1 MPRPESAPLDAA
13 VIREAARWLV
23 RLHSGEAGPDDHA
36 AFERWRRASPEREL
50 AWQRAQHLS
59 QQFGAVPPAL
69 GVPLLTRQD
78 RANRRA
84 AIRTLAALGVM
95 IPAAWLGYR
104 VAGRPDG
111 AEDYRTAVGENRKLV
126 LADGSQVHLNTDTD
140 VDVQYSEESRLL
152 HLRGGEIYVQTAADR
167 HGRARPFL
175 IETPQ
180 GRMRALGTRFVVR
193 QWDDG
198 VAVTSLSVL
207 EHRVEVRLQAGGAPR
222 IVNAG
227 ESVSFTANAFRSS
240 LPAGQNAPAWTRG
253 VIEANNLRLD
263 AFLDELSRYRPGVI
277 RCDPAVA
284 GLRVSGVFRLDDTDA
299 VLAIVAETLGV
310 RVTSRTRYWVT
321 VGARAS

>member
-1 MPRPESAPLDAA
+1 MAAPESVPLDTA

-23 RLHSGEAGPDDHA
+23 RLHSGEAGPEDHA
-36 AFERWRRASPEREL
+36 AFERWRHTSPEREL
-50 AWQRAQHLS
+50 AWQRAQLLS
-59 QQFGAVPPAL
+59 KQFGAVPPAL
-69 GVPLLTRQD
+69 GVPLLTRQQKT
-78 RANRRA
+78 NRRA
-84 AIRTLAALGVM
+84 VIRTLASLGVAL
-95 IPAAWLGYR
+95 PAAWLGYR
-104 VAGRPDG
+104 HLAGPG
-111 AEDYRTAVGENRKLV
+111 GEDYRTAVGESRDMV
-126 LADGSQVHLNTDTD
+126 LADGSHVHLNTDTGLD
-140 VDVQYSEESRLL
+140 VLYSEHSRLL
-152 HLRGGEIYVQTAADR
+152 HLRGGEIYVRTAADR
-167 HGRARPFL
+167 QGRARPFF

-193 QWDDG
+193 QWNDG
-198 VAVTSLSVL
+198 EAMTSLSVQ
-207 EHRVEVRLQAGGAPR
+207 EHRVEVSLHGGGAAR

-227 ESVSFTANAFRSS
+227 ESLSFTASAFKAS
-240 LPAGQNAPAWTRG
+240 LPASRNAPGWTRG
-253 VIEANNLRLD
+253 IIEANNLRLD